1 MDDGRYLSS
10 IVHRLSSKIIV
21 TPSVF
26 TSEIFIDELARG
38 GLRHVCIAPGSRSTP
53 LTLACA
59 AHPRIHAHMHL
70 DERSAGFYALG
81 LAMALDEP
89 VALICTSG
97 SAAANFY
104 PAIVEAHMSRV
115 PLLVLTSDRP
125 HELRHSGANQT
136 IDQIKMY
143 GDFALWSVDMALPEA
158 APDPAAIRNLRATA
172 ARALAVADGAP
183 KGVAHLNFPFRKP
196 LEPTAEEARQHV
208 FEPDA
213 PPFMRVSRGAVLP
226 NPADVAELAELI
238 ARYENGIIVCGP
250 NCPRGDFAQAVHA
263 LSEASGYPIFAEALA
278 NVNSRP
284 HRSPRPVRSGEID
297 IILRFG
303 GVPTSAEM
311 LSLLANAKA
320 AHRIFVA
327 HDGVYADDDH
337 RTTWM
342 IHVDASALCAGVSAR
357 LPTREPSAFA
367 VAIRQN
373 SEAMLQKLAAAL
385 ETCDWFDGA
394 VAYEVV
400 KAAPANAAIF
410 AGNSLSVRN
419 LDEFGILPPTPSPSR
434 GEGSGPHI
442 FGSRGASG
450 IDGNV
455 STALGIAAA
464 DGARPVIAL
473 LGDITLYHDMN
484 GLLAVNKF
492 GLRNATFV
500 VVNNDGGG
508 IFQRLPISKLEPPF
522 TEMFLTPHG
531 LTYDH
536 AAALYG
542 LRHARVTTRAEFV
555 AAFGAR
561 MRGEPTAPQF
571 IEVMTD
577 SGKDLEMRNKIL
589 KG

>member
-1 MDDGRYLSS
+1 
-10 IVHRLSSKIIV
+10 
-21 TPSVF
+21 
-26 TSEIFIDELARG
+26 
-38 GLRHVCIAPGSRSTP
+38 
-53 LTLACA
+53 
-59 AHPRIHAHMHL
+59 MHL
-70 DERSAGFYALG
+70 YERSAGFYALG

-104 PAIVEAHMSRV
+104 PAIVEAHMSRM

-143 GDFALWSVDMALPEA
+143 GSFALWSVDMALSEA
-158 APDPAAIRNLRATA
+158 APDALAIRNLRATA

-183 KGVAHLNFPFRKP
+183 KGVVHLNFPFRKP

-213 PPFMRVSRGAVLP
+213 PPFLRVSRGAVLP
-226 NPADVAELAELI
+226 SPADVAELAEII
-238 ARYENGIIVCGP
+238 ARYQNGVIVCGP
-250 NCPRGDFAQAVHA
+250 NCPRSNFAQMVNA
-263 LSEASGYPIFAEALA
+263 LSKASGYPILAEALA
-278 NVNSRP
+278 NVE
-284 HRSPRPVRSGEID
+284 HVRQPARFD
-297 IILRFG
+297 NAHPDVIIRFG
-303 GVPTSAEM
+303 GAPTSAEM

-320 AHRIFVA
+320 AHRVFVT

-342 IHVDASALCAGVSAR
+342 IHADAGALCAGVAAR
-357 LPTREPSAFA
+357 LPAREASAFA

-373 SEAMLQKLAAAL
+373 SQVAAQKLTTAL
-385 ETCDWFDGA
+385 ETCAWFDGA
-394 VAYEVV
+394 VAYEVI

-419 LDEFGILPPTPSPSR
+419 LDEFGVIPLPTPSPSQWEGDYAPLPPGGAR
-434 GEGSGPHI
+434 GGSARI

-455 STALGIAAA
+455 STALGIAGA
-464 DGARPVIAL
+464 DGSRQVIAL

-492 GLRNATFV
+492 GLTNATFV

-531 LTYDH
+531 LTFEH

-542 LRHARVTTRAEFV
+542 LRHARVNTRAEFV

-561 MRGEPTAPQF
+561 MRGEPDAPLF

-577 SGKDLEMRNKIL
+577 SRKDLETRKKVLQNS
-589 KG
+589 

>member
-1 MDDGRYLSS
+1 M
-10 IVHRLSSKIIV
+10 I
-21 TPSVF
+21 PSVF

-158 APDPAAIRNLRATA
+158 APDPTAIRNLRATA

-196 LEPTAEEARQHV
+196 LEPTLEEAKQHV

-213 PPFMRVSRGAVLP
+213 PPFLRISRGVVLP
-226 NPADVAELAELI
+226 NAADVAELAEII
-238 ARYENGIIVCGP
+238 ARYQNGIIVCGP
-250 NCPRGDFAQAVHA
+250 NCPRGNFAQAIHA

-284 HRSPRPVRSGEID
+284 HRSPRPVRSSEID

-303 GVPTSAEM
+303 GVPTGAEM

-342 IHVDASALCAGVSAR
+342 IHADASALCAGVAAR
-357 LPTREPSAFA
+357 LPARALTREPSAFA
-367 VAIRQN
+367 AAIRQN
-373 SEAMLQKLAAAL
+373 SEAMLQKLSTAL

-400 KAAPANAAIF
+400 KSAPANAAIF

-419 LDEFGILPPTPSPSR
+419 LDEFGIPSPLPAGGAGGVAS
-434 GEGSGPHI
+434 PHI

-473 LGDITLYHDMN
+473 LGDITFYHDMN

-492 GLRNATFV
+492 GLQNATFV

-531 LTYDH
+531 LTFEH

-561 MRGEPTAPQF
+561 MRGEPSAPQF

-577 SGKDLEMRNKIL
+577 SRRDLEIRKKIL
-589 KG
+589 GN